1 MATNTSYSQL
11 TEAKTSP
18 PSLSSHS
25 QKLQEIEI
33 KPASWACTWPSNSG
47 AGSLSSV
54 ISSTQRLE
62 KREGLWG
69 LWRQQALVW
78 DCRRKHQTWVQV
90 PGPPYPLLL
99 WELVTEATL
108 YFILGGGSYTSPH
121 YGKVQM
127 SPLTCY
133 FTFILT
139 HCLKATL
146 HLQSSQNTG
155 YTPRIVQHI
164 CVAYFTPDGLQLP
177 LPPMLPPSL
186 VTTSLFSVSLPLL
199 GYSH

>member
-108 YFILGGGSYTSPH
+108 FHSRWWLLHITTLWKGSNVTAHMLFYFYSYTLF
-121 YGKVQM
+121 K
-127 SPLTCY
+127 
-133 FTFILT
+133 
-139 HCLKATL
+139 
-146 HLQSSQNTG
+146 G
-155 YTPRIVQHI
+155 YTP
-164 CVAYFTPDGLQLP
+164 FTVITKYWLLCNTYCATH
-177 LPPMLPPSL
+177 LC
-186 VTTSLFSVSLPLL
+186 SLFYARWFTAPTPPHAASLP
-199 GYSH
+199 GDH

>member
-1 MATNTSYSQL
+1 
-11 TEAKTSP
+11 
-18 PSLSSHS
+18 
-25 QKLQEIEI
+25 
-33 KPASWACTWPSNSG
+33 
-47 AGSLSSV
+47 
-54 ISSTQRLE
+54 
-62 KREGLWG
+62 
-69 LWRQQALVW
+69 
-78 DCRRKHQTWVQV
+78 
-90 PGPPYPLLL
+90 
-99 WELVTEATL
+99 
-108 YFILGGGSYTSPH
+108 
-121 YGKVQM
+121 M